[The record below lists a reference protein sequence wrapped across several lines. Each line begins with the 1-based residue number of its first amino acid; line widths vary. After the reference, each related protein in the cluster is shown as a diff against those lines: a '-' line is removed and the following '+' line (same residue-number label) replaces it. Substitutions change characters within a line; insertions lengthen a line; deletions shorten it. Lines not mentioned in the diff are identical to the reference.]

1 MNINGAGFDVN
12 LFYTLKSSSETGSV
26 SDNAKRAG
34 SVLPAQERRKTDR
47 VEISARSGEEP
58 GTFLT
63 ELKKKLVGSMN
74 DQPDADRVQ
83 RLHDEISAGS
93 YDIDA
98 GELARQ
104 MLL

>member
-12 LFYTLKSSSETGSV
+12 LFYTLKSSSGTGAV
-26 SDNAKRAG
+26 SENAKRAG
-34 SVLPAQERRKTDR
+34 SVLPAQERRKTDS
-47 VEISARSGEEP
+47 VEISAQYGEEP
-58 GTFLT
+58 GSFLT

-74 DQPDADRVQ
+74 EQPDAGRAQ
-83 RLHDEISAGS
+83 RLHDEIAAGS
-93 YDIDA
+93 YGIDA